1 MKMVR
6 QIIRIFLI
14 IFCFKTN
21 AQNFVG
27 KEGIITFFSE
37 APIEN
42 IQAINKKVGAVYN
55 VSTSELVFSVKIEDF
70 IFPKKLMQEHFNEN
84 YLESDIYPK
93 STFVGNVVELKEN
106 GYAKVKGKL
115 NIHGVTNSIV
125 AEGIL
130 NINKSNV
137 VIKAKFSVKLED
149 YNIDVPK
156 IVIYNI
162 AEVIDVDV
170 EIQLDKY
177 EG

>member
-1 MKMVR
+1 
-6 QIIRIFLI
+6 
-14 IFCFKTN
+14 
-21 AQNFVG
+21 
-27 KEGIITFFSE
+27 
-37 APIEN
+37 
-42 IQAINKKVGAVYN
+42 
-55 VSTSELVFSVKIEDF
+55 
-70 IFPKKLMQEHFNEN
+70 MQEHFNEN

-93 STFVGNVVELKEN
+93 STFIGNVVELKEN

-115 NIHGVTNSIV
+115 NIHGVTNNIT

-149 YNIDVPK
+149 YNIDIPK

>member
-1 MKMVR
+1 MVH
-6 QIIRIFLI
+6 QIIRVFLI
-14 IFCFKTN
+14 IFCLEAN
-21 AQNFVG
+21 AQQFIA
-27 KEGIITFFSE
+27 KEGVITFFSE

-42 IQAINKKVGAVYN
+42 IQAYNKKVGAVYN
-55 VSTSELVFSVKIEDF
+55 ASTSELVFSVKIKDF
-70 IFPKKLMQEHFNEN
+70 IFKKKLMQAHFNEN

-93 STFVGNVVELKEN
+93 STFIGNVIELKEN

-115 NIHGVTNSIV
+115 NIHGITNNII
-125 AEGIL
+125 AEGTL
-130 NINKSNV
+130 NINNSKAI
-137 VIKAKFSVKLED
+137 IKAKFRLKLED
-149 YNIDVPK
+149 YNIEIPK